1 MSDTSGFWM
10 TVGLSGAAGLFAGV
24 GTAITFGPD
33 SESKFAREAEAFK
46 NANPDY
52 IRAGGRHRRTRRAKR
67 HA

>member
-1 MSDTSGFWM
+1 MSDNSGFWM

-33 SESKFAREAEAFK
+33 SRSKVK
-46 NANPDY
+46 SDIDSY
-52 IRAGGRHRRTRRAKR
+52 VGGKRRRTRRAKR